1 MKNVYECEYDS
12 FGSLQLRT
20 KDLSISSLSK
30 LENHILLFAFSPVI
44 EEPLKKWTWPSFY
57 CEMPSYGIGEY
68 RTEECCVFDSA

>member
-20 KDLSISSLSK
+20 KDFSISSLSK
-30 LENHILLFAFSPVI
+30 LELPHPPVCLLTCYLEAF
-44 EEPLKKWTWPSFY
+44 KKWAWPSFQ

-68 RTEECCVFDSA
+68 RTEECCVFDPV